1 MSNQLLTI
9 SMITNEALRILTNQL
24 VFTRAVSRQY
34 DDKFAIEGAKIGT
47 TINLRKPPRY
57 NTRSLKWE

>member
-1 MSNQLLTI
+1 MANQLLTI

-47 TINLRKPPRY
+47 TDRKS
-57 NTRSLKWE
+57 TRLNSSH

>member
-34 DDKFAIEGAKIGT
+34 DDK
-47 TINLRKPPRY
+47 
-57 NTRSLKWE
+57 

>member
-9 SMITNEALRILTNQL
+9 SMITNEALRVLTNNL

-34 DDKFAIEGAKIGT
+34 DSKFAIEGAKI
-47 TINLRKPPRY
+47 NW
-57 NTRSLKWE
+57 SL